1 MKGSRGKE
9 TTKLQLTN
17 SRSEISLRKKYVIK
31 DKGVKR
37 SMRNDTEA
45 MITDAERAAIN
56 GHMKTVYEI
65 TKGVLNNERK
75 CMPTAIKDK
84 EDKILSS

>member
-1 MKGSRGKE
+1 
-9 TTKLQLTN
+9 
-17 SRSEISLRKKYVIK
+17 
-31 DKGVKR
+31 
-37 SMRNDTEA
+37 MRNDTEA

-75 CMPTAIKDK
+75 CMPTAIKDI

>member
-1 MKGSRGKE
+1 
-9 TTKLQLTN
+9 
-17 SRSEISLRKKYVIK
+17 
-31 DKGVKR
+31 
-37 SMRNDTEA
+37 MRNDTEA

-56 GHMKTVYEI
+56 GHMKTVY
-65 TKGVLNNERK
+65 GVLNNERK